1 MSTSELVLAQSP
13 TLRAPDIEY
22 GQLAPMLIVFG
33 VAVAG
38 VLVEAFLPRRG
49 RYSSHLVLALGGLTA
64 AFVAVVMLAGT
75 RDSTVAGAVAVDGP
89 TLFLQ
94 GTILLISIPAILLI
108 AERSVDSGVAAA
120 TAEVTAASAAEPEG
134 GTDAFTPQAFA
145 VPGSVAEREA
155 TKNAPGHTEVFP
167 LTLFA
172 VGGMLL
178 FPASNDLLTM
188 FVALEVLSLPL
199 YLLCGLARRR
209 RLLSQEA
216 ALKYFLLGAFSSA
229 FFLFGV
235 ALLYGYAG
243 TVELPRIAD
252 ALARGTDDKTLA
264 LIGTALLSVGLLF
277 KIGAVPFHSWIP
289 DVYQGAP
296 TPITAFMAAA
306 TKVAAV
312 GAMLRIFYVA
322 LPDLRAD
329 WRPVMWGVAIL
340 TMVVGAVMAVTQ
352 NDVKRMLAYSSVAH
366 AGFILH
372 RSGRGQPGR
381 SVVHDVLPLGLR
393 IQHARR
399 VCRRHAGAGQ
409 SGRGDGPVPLGG
421 AGPALAPGRRGL
433 RAVPSGV
440 RRNPLDEW
448 VRQQVRGLPG
458 RHRGRRRSARS
469 RRCRQ
474 QRDRGVLLR
483 PGHRPDVLLGAAER
497 RPDDRGAQHVH
508 RRGHRGRSGGDGG
521 ARNPAAGGTRSG
533 RPGRGVL
540 PLTRGAAGSSRGA
553 SVRCDGCSPSGWR
566 DPCECGG
573 MQTGQDTD

>member
-1 MSTSELVLAQSP
+1 MSTSELILAQSS

-75 RDSTVAGAVAVDGP
+75 RDSAVGGAVAVDGP

-120 TAEVTAASAAEPEG
+120 TAEVTAASAAELEG

-322 LPDLRAD
+322 LPDLRSD

-366 AGFILH
+366 AGFILTGLVAANRAGLSSTMFYLLAYGFSTLGAFAVVTLVRDSRGEATDLSRWAGLGR
-372 RSGRGQPGR
+372 RS
-381 SVVHDVLPLGLR
+381 PLVGGVFALFLL
-393 IQHARR
+393 AF
-399 VCRRHAGAGQ
+399 AGIPLT
-409 SGRGDGPVPLGG
+409 SGFVSKFAVFQAAIEGGAVPLVLVGVVSS
-421 AGPALAPGRRGL
+421 AIAAFFYVRVIVLMFFSEPQSDAPTIV
-433 RAVPSGV
+433 VPSMFTAAAIAVGV
-440 RRNPLDEW
+440 VVTVVLGILPQGALDLAD
-448 VRQQVRGLPG
+448 Q
-458 RHRGRRRSARS
+458 
-469 RRCRQ
+469 
-474 QRDRGVLLR
+474 
-483 PGHRPDVLLGAAER
+483 AAVFFR
-497 RPDDRGAQHVH
+497 
-508 RRGHRGRSGGDGG
+508 
-521 ARNPAAGGTRSG
+521 
-533 RPGRGVL
+533 
-540 PLTRGAAGSSRGA
+540 
-553 SVRCDGCSPSGWR
+553 
-566 DPCECGG
+566 
-573 MQTGQDTD
+573 

>member
-1 MSTSELVLAQSP
+1 MSTSDFVLAQST

-64 AFVAVVMLAGT
+64 AFVGVVMLAGT

-108 AERSVDSGVAAA
+108 AERSVDSGVRVAI
-120 TAEVTAASAAEPEG
+120 AEVTAATAEPEG

-366 AGFILH
+366 AGFILTGLIAANRAGLSSTMFYLLAYGFSTLGAFAVVTLVRDSRGEATDLSRWAGLGR
-372 RSGRGQPGR
+372 RS
-381 SVVHDVLPLGLR
+381 PLVGGVFALFLL
-393 IQHARR
+393 AF
-399 VCRRHAGAGQ
+399 AGIPLT
-409 SGRGDGPVPLGG
+409 SGFVSKFAVFQAAIEGGAVPLVLVGVVSS
-421 AGPALAPGRRGL
+421 AIAAFFYVRVIVLMYFSEPQSDAPTIV
-433 RAVPSGV
+433 VPSMFTAAAIAVGV
-440 RRNPLDEW
+440 VVTVVLGILPQGALDLAD
-448 VRQQVRGLPG
+448 Q
-458 RHRGRRRSARS
+458 
-469 RRCRQ
+469 
-474 QRDRGVLLR
+474 
-483 PGHRPDVLLGAAER
+483 AAVFFR
-497 RPDDRGAQHVH
+497 
-508 RRGHRGRSGGDGG
+508 
-521 ARNPAAGGTRSG
+521 
-533 RPGRGVL
+533 
-540 PLTRGAAGSSRGA
+540 
-553 SVRCDGCSPSGWR
+553 
-566 DPCECGG
+566 
-573 MQTGQDTD
+573 

>member
-1 MSTSELVLAQSP
+1 MSTSELVLAQSS

-75 RDSTVAGAVAVDGP
+75 RDSAVGGAVAVDGP

-252 ALARGTDDKTLA
+252 ALARGTDDTTLA

-366 AGFILH
+366 AGFILTGLVAANRAGLSSTMFYLLAYGFSTLGAFAVVTLVRDSRGEATDLSRWAGLGR
-372 RSGRGQPGR
+372 RS
-381 SVVHDVLPLGLR
+381 PL
-393 IQHARR
+393 
-399 VCRRHAGAGQ
+399 AGGVFALFLLAFAGIPLT
-409 SGRGDGPVPLGG
+409 SGFVSKFAVFQAAIEGGAVPLVLVGVVSS
-421 AGPALAPGRRGL
+421 AIAAFFYVRVIVLMFFSEPQSDAPTIV
-433 RAVPSGV
+433 VPSMFTAAAIAVGV
-440 RRNPLDEW
+440 VVTVVLGILPQGALDLAD
-448 VRQQVRGLPG
+448 Q
-458 RHRGRRRSARS
+458 
-469 RRCRQ
+469 
-474 QRDRGVLLR
+474 
-483 PGHRPDVLLGAAER
+483 AAVFFR
-497 RPDDRGAQHVH
+497 
-508 RRGHRGRSGGDGG
+508 
-521 ARNPAAGGTRSG
+521 
-533 RPGRGVL
+533 
-540 PLTRGAAGSSRGA
+540 
-553 SVRCDGCSPSGWR
+553 
-566 DPCECGG
+566 
-573 MQTGQDTD
+573 

>member
-1 MSTSELVLAQSP
+1 MSTSELVLAQSS

-75 RDSTVAGAVAVDGP
+75 RDSAVGGAVAVDGP

-252 ALARGTDDKTLA
+252 ALARGTDDTTLA

-322 LPDLRAD
+322 LPDLRSD

-366 AGFILH
+366 AGFILTGLVAANRAGLSSTMFYLLAYGFSTLGAFAVVTLVRDSRGEATDLSRWAGLGR
-372 RSGRGQPGR
+372 RS
-381 SVVHDVLPLGLR
+381 PLVGGVFALFLL
-393 IQHARR
+393 AF
-399 VCRRHAGAGQ
+399 AGIPLT
-409 SGRGDGPVPLGG
+409 SGFVSKFAVFQAAIEGGAVPLVLVGVVSS
-421 AGPALAPGRRGL
+421 AIAAFFYVRVIVLMFFSEPQSDAPTIV
-433 RAVPSGV
+433 VPSMFTAAAIAVGV
-440 RRNPLDEW
+440 VVTVVLGILPQGALDLAD
-448 VRQQVRGLPG
+448 Q
-458 RHRGRRRSARS
+458 
-469 RRCRQ
+469 
-474 QRDRGVLLR
+474 
-483 PGHRPDVLLGAAER
+483 AAVFFR
-497 RPDDRGAQHVH
+497 
-508 RRGHRGRSGGDGG
+508 
-521 ARNPAAGGTRSG
+521 
-533 RPGRGVL
+533 
-540 PLTRGAAGSSRGA
+540 
-553 SVRCDGCSPSGWR
+553 
-566 DPCECGG
+566 
-573 MQTGQDTD
+573 

>member
-1 MSTSELVLAQSP
+1 MSTSEIVLAQSS

-75 RDSTVAGAVAVDGP
+75 RDSAVGGAVAVDGP

-366 AGFILH
+366 AGFILTGLVAANRAGLSSTMFYLLAYGFSTLGAFAVVTLVRDSRGEATDLSRWAGLGR
-372 RSGRGQPGR
+372 RS
-381 SVVHDVLPLGLR
+381 PLVGGVFALFLL
-393 IQHARR
+393 AF
-399 VCRRHAGAGQ
+399 AGIPLT
-409 SGRGDGPVPLGG
+409 SGFVSKFAVFQAAIEGGAVPLVLIGVVSS
-421 AGPALAPGRRGL
+421 AIAAFFYVRVIVLMFFSEPQSDAPTIV
-433 RAVPSGV
+433 VPSMFTAAAIAVGV
-440 RRNPLDEW
+440 VVTVVLGILPQGALD
-448 VRQQVRGLPG
+448 L
-458 RHRGRRRSARS
+458 A
-469 RRCRQ
+469 
-474 QRDRGVLLR
+474 DR
-483 PGHRPDVLLGAAER
+483 AAVFFR
-497 RPDDRGAQHVH
+497 
-508 RRGHRGRSGGDGG
+508 
-521 ARNPAAGGTRSG
+521 
-533 RPGRGVL
+533 
-540 PLTRGAAGSSRGA
+540 
-553 SVRCDGCSPSGWR
+553 
-566 DPCECGG
+566 
-573 MQTGQDTD
+573 

>member
-1 MSTSELVLAQSP
+1 MSTSDFVLAQST

-108 AERSVDSGVAAA
+108 AERSVDSGVRVV
-120 TAEVTAASAAEPEG
+120 TAEVTAASGAEPEG

-366 AGFILH
+366 AGFILTGLIAANRAGLSSTMFYLLAYGFSTLGAFAVVTLVRDSRGEATDLSRWAGLGR
-372 RSGRGQPGR
+372 RS
-381 SVVHDVLPLGLR
+381 PLVGGVFALFLL
-393 IQHARR
+393 AF
-399 VCRRHAGAGQ
+399 AGIPLT
-409 SGRGDGPVPLGG
+409 SGFVSKFAVFQAAIEGGAVPLVLVGVVSS
-421 AGPALAPGRRGL
+421 AIAAFFYVRVIVLMFFSEPQSDAPTIV
-433 RAVPSGV
+433 VPSMFTAAAIAVGV
-440 RRNPLDEW
+440 VMTVVLGILPQGALDLAD
-448 VRQQVRGLPG
+448 Q
-458 RHRGRRRSARS
+458 
-469 RRCRQ
+469 
-474 QRDRGVLLR
+474 
-483 PGHRPDVLLGAAER
+483 AAVFFR
-497 RPDDRGAQHVH
+497 
-508 RRGHRGRSGGDGG
+508 
-521 ARNPAAGGTRSG
+521 
-533 RPGRGVL
+533 
-540 PLTRGAAGSSRGA
+540 
-553 SVRCDGCSPSGWR
+553 
-566 DPCECGG
+566 
-573 MQTGQDTD
+573 